1 VFLGKGWTEP
11 NSSER
16 ENAMKLPICLLMFA
30 LPVFL
35 VRANEPPELRI
46 AVVVPLSSSI
56 GEIAQEAVNGA
67 ALGMKEGALRLKS
80 SQQQGG
86 KDAFNAKLDVL
97 DDRADPSTAVELAKN
112 IVAKHQHHAV
122 VGGINSGTAIPVAK
136 IFEEAELINVA
147 LGATNPKLT
156 LAGHQ
161 WVFRMSM
168 NDHLLPLSTYLAVSH
183 RVRDTPAVFVHDG
196 TAYGELTAQG
206 FASAHRA
213 LTDKHVELHNL
224 GLNGDT
230 ALAAARE
237 IKGSEAVIF
246 VGGLD
251 LFATNVA
258 RRLRKDVNWTIV
270 GGDGICSPHM
280 AKEAARL
287 NMRLICASQERNP
300 TVPLTNTLFESAYK
314 AQYGRSPRSTAAF
327 AAFEAV
333 ALLVEAFGLNGQAG
347 SARVRDHMRS
357 GVRFSGVE
365 GPIAFDEKGDNT
377 FAPAYLYEERNG
389 VLKFESVIR

>member
-1 VFLGKGWTEP
+1 ML
-11 NSSER
+11 
-16 ENAMKLPICLLMFA
+16 A
-30 LPVFL
+30 LPVFP
-35 VRANEPPELRI
+35 VRADEPPELRI

-56 GEIAQEAVNGA
+56 GEIAQEALNGA

-80 SQQQGG
+80 SQHQGG
-86 KDAFNAKLDVL
+86 NDTFDVKLDVF
-97 DDRADPSTAVELAKN
+97 DDKADPSTAVGLAKN
-112 IVAKHQHHAV
+112 IVGKHQYHAV

-136 IFEEAELINVA
+136 IFEEAELVNFA

-168 NDHLLPLSTYLAVSH
+168 NDNLLPLSIYRAVGH
-183 RVRDTPAVFVHDG
+183 RLKDTPAVFVHDG
-196 TAYGELTAQG
+196 TAYGELTTQG

-213 LTDKHVELHNL
+213 STGMHVKLHNL

-230 ALAAARE
+230 DLAVARD
-237 IKGSEAVIF
+237 IQGSEAVIF

-270 GGDGICSPHM
+270 GGDGICSRNM

-287 NMRLICASQERNP
+287 KMRLICASQERNP
-300 TVPLTNTLFESAYK
+300 SVPFMNRWFESAYK
-314 AQYGRSPRSTAAF
+314 AQYGKSPRSTAAF
-327 AAFEAV
+327 AAFDAV
-333 ALLVEAFGLNGQAG
+333 ALLVEAFGMNGQAG
-347 SARVRDHMRS
+347 AARVRDHIRS
-357 GVRFSGVE
+357 GVRFSGIE

-377 FAPAYLYEERNG
+377 LAPAYLYEETNG
-389 VLKFESVIR
+389 ILKFESVIR